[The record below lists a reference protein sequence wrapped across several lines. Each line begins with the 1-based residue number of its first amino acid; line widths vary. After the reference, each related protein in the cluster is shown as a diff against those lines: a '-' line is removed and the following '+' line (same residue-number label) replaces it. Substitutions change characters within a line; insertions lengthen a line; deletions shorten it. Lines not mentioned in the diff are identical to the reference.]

1 MPKFTLIAE
10 HENANG
16 NVESRITSEFRAEL
30 WDDALTA
37 FEEFL
42 RGTGYYFDGHFE
54 LVNADDSSGADAWSA
69 GRDWLKEED
78 DVIF

>member
-10 HENANG
+10 HEDANG

-54 LVNADDSSGADAWSA
+54 LVNGDDTNDRSLNQEWRQDE
-69 GRDWLKEED
+69 LED
-78 DVIF
+78 EDVF